1 MKNKILFINLLKEPF
16 ESENNKLILKVPF
29 FNYKDIIN
37 WIKKGYIET
46 GIFNSVKHS
55 MIIELKLDSNF
66 IQYSFKIG
74 VHTIVDKKSFESNNE
89 ASKEFLKLEY
99 IINKLNKTN
108 NFNNS
113 TYSKTVNSR

>member
-37 WIKKGYIET
+37 WIKKGYIEI
-46 GIFNSVKHS
+46 GIFNSV
-55 MIIELKLDSNF
+55 KLDSNF

-108 NFNNS
+108 NFNNF